1 MTATET
7 YTAEDHRTMMSTI
20 TGFWVSQLTAALA
33 HLEVAEHLHDGPKT
47 ADTVAKLA
55 GSDPRA
61 TFRLLR
67 AAVDPGLVRHDPETD
82 RFASTSLLDR
92 LRASAPDSLRNV
104 ALVWNAPL
112 HWQAW
117 GRFTECVR
125 TGEDQ
130 VIAAVGRPT
139 FDYLAENPV
148 EADQF
153 SRAMAE
159 LSTPTIR
166 EAVGAVDASP
176 GTTIV
181 DVGGATGAFVVA
193 MLAEHP
199 GTDGIVLDLPHV
211 TAAAQREI
219 ASRGMQDRCRA
230 VAGDFFETIPES
242 DLFLLKFVLH
252 DWGDEECVR
261 ILRKC
266 REAMRPG
273 GRVVVVDMLTGTPDE
288 PGTAALMDLNMLAIA
303 PGAREHDLADFDRF
317 FAAAGLVRTAAT
329 ELSAPY
335 CVLEAEAAW
344 T

>member
-7 YTAEDHRTMMSTI
+7 YAAEDQRAMMSTI
-20 TGFWVSQLTAALA
+20 TGFWVSQLTATLA
-33 HLEVAEHLHDGPKT
+33 HLEIAEHLHDGPKT
-47 ADTVAKLA
+47 AARIAELA

-67 AAVDPGLVRHDPETD
+67 AAVDPGLVSHDPETD
-82 RFASTSLLDR
+82 CFASTSLLDR

-125 TGEDQ
+125 TGENQ
-130 VIAAVGRPT
+130 VSSAVGRST
-139 FDYLAENPV
+139 FDYLAEHPV

-166 EAVGAVDASP
+166 EAVVAIEAGP

-181 DVGGATGAFVVA
+181 DVGGATGAFVLG

-199 GTDGIVLDLPHV
+199 GTDGLILDLPHV
-211 TAAAQREI
+211 TAAAEREI
-219 ASRGMQDRCRA
+219 AARGMQERCRA
-230 VAGDFFETIPES
+230 VPGDFFEAVPEA
-242 DLFLLKFVLH
+242 DLFLVKFVLH
-252 DWGDEECVR
+252 DWGDDACIRV
-261 ILRKC
+261 LQQC
-266 REAMRPG
+266 RRAMRPG
-273 GRVVVVDMLTGTPDE
+273 ARVVVVDMVTGTPDD

-317 FAAAGLVRTAAT
+317 FAAAGFVRTDTT
-329 ELSAPY
+329 ELSPPY
-335 CVLEAEAAW
+335 CVLEAEAV
-344 T
+344 